1 MANNTGNPIG
11 STATKDLSDNA
22 ESLDKFA
29 NGEAYE
35 YNDRLGRKRKS
46 LKWIEDAALAIPAI
60 DAARRSEQ
68 QAERS
73 ESEAD
78 RANIARADAEAARD
92 TFNLNV
98 GRKASIAEGL
108 RDTVSGQSFTVL
120 APDARDYIIEYKNNG
135 GVALEEKRY
144 PSAEALKEIAE
155 NFEEIDPRNGIMVGF
170 QDQAGRLGLHQTND
184 GKLGVGDFKD
194 VVGHILNL
202 EAKAPEER
210 LDRSGNKLSLLDQ
223 AGAVAVAITDDG
235 SLENKGRN
243 ILKEIDALK
252 SGAANSKWITPGK
265 DLVTFGD
272 SLSDHSYQPFL
283 HELLPDRNIYVG
295 ALSGKKSGQIARLQ
309 GGIAPML
316 TIADNIIP
324 ASGSVVVT
332 VDVPFLNNYL
342 QISGQLYG
350 VRGVLSA
357 VDNVHYFTRSQA
369 GVAVEMD
376 TVTPF
381 VQSIT
386 DTDYAFRTAVIW
398 AGNND
403 TDAAYRSEVDSNVQR
418 MVDYLRPQDKR
429 FIVIGMAIADYP
441 ERHKGTP
448 YYTDTMALHKKW
460 RERWPDNFIDI
471 TPILQRHYDPNNPTD
486 VQNVIDGCTPSSL
499 RQPNDK
505 VHLNNSGQDIVTYA
519 VRDHIIQRGW

>member
-1 MANNTGNPIG
+1 M
-11 STATKDLSDNA
+11 SDI
-22 ESLDKFA
+22 ESLQ
-29 NGEAYE
+29 AYTGQ
-35 YNDRLGRKRKS
+35 L
-46 LKWIEDAALAIPAI
+46 
-60 DAARRSEQ
+60 
-68 QAERS
+68 
-73 ESEAD
+73 
-78 RANIARADAEAARD
+78 AEAAVMSTAAAGKQHEYVNGSATTDVLTESGLVPTLAKQAVQGQKKVAAVLTEVASQLAGAFTYD
-92 TFNLNV
+92 TTEL
-98 GRKASIAEGL
+98 GL
-108 RDTVSGQSFTVL
+108 LKTVDGGYFSTHSPESKGYLISWRNT
-120 APDARDYIIEYKNNG
+120 A
-135 GVALEEKRY
+135 GVAVYQDTY
-144 PSAEALKEIAE
+144 PNSDAVKALTET
-155 NFEEIDPRNGIMVGF
+155 FEEFDPRNGIMVGF

-369 GVAVEMD
+369 GIAVEID
-376 TVTPF
+376 VITPF

-386 DTDYAFRTAVIW
+386 DTDHAFRTAVIW

-403 TDAAYRSEVDSNVQR
+403 FEPAYRPEVDSNVQR
-418 MVDYLRPQDKR
+418 MVDYLRPQDKH

-448 YYTDTMALHKKW
+448 YYADTMALHKKW

-505 VHLNNSGQDIVTYA
+505 VHLGDPGQTIVAHA